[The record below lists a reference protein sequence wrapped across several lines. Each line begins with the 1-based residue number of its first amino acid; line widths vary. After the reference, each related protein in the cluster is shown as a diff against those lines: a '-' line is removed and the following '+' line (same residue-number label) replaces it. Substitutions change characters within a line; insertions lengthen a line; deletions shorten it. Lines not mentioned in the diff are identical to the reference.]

1 MRKESNS
8 MLSAMSRIKL
18 FLDSSA
24 LFAGI
29 ASSKGASRA
38 LLLMSEINH
47 ISIIISE
54 QVVVETE
61 RAVARKI
68 PYAINDLRKAILSSK
83 SQIVN
88 NPPIDDVEAN
98 KELISDPT
106 DIPIVLAA
114 MKAQADFLVT
124 LDRKHFIDDPTVAQ
138 RSGLQIGTPGDAL
151 AWIRSQSPPLK

>member
-1 MRKESNS
+1 
-8 MLSAMSRIKL
+8 MLL
-18 FLDSSA
+18 
-24 LFAGI
+24 
-29 ASSKGASRA
+29 
-38 LLLMSEINH
+38 SEINH

-68 PYAINDLRKAILSSK
+68 PYAINDLRQAILSSK
-83 SQIVN
+83 SQIVQ
-88 NPPIDDVEAN
+88 NPSIDEVEAN

-124 LDRKHFIDDPTVAQ
+124 LDRRHFIDDPTVAQ

-151 AWIRSQSPPLK
+151 VWIRSQIPPLK